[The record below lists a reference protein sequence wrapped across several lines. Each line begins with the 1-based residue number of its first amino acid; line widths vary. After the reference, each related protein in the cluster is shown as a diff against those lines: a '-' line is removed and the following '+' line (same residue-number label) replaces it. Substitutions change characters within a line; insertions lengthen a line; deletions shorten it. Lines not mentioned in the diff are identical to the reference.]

1 MTSRTLTTP
10 TAKKARILTRESA
23 TFFYF
28 FPIAIDK
35 PPFDFIT
42 DVRHFL
48 FLNHGVLHAAD
59 FFIPEVSCVFFST
72 VPFRFFMHAARK
84 QCHRGH
90 RINSRLFAFW
100 RQ

>member
-1 MTSRTLTTP
+1 M
-10 TAKKARILTRESA
+10 
-23 TFFYF
+23 
-28 FPIAIDK
+28 AIDE

-42 DVRHFL
+42 DVRRFL
-48 FLNHGVLHAAD
+48 FLNHGVLHAAH
-59 FFIPEVSCVFFST
+59 FFISPEVSSVFFST
-72 VPFRFFMHAARK
+72 VSFPFFMHAARK